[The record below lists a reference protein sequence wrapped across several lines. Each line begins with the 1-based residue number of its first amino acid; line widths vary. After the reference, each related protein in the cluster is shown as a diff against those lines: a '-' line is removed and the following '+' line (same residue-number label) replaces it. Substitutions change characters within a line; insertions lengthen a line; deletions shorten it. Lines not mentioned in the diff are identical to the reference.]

1 MVNSSLLSTGVL
13 AAHGYHAKQKSARR
27 LVVNGQSTLENSVMK
42 LFGDVYRGKRVL
54 VTGHTGF
61 KGSWL
66 SLWLT
71 RLGAEV
77 VGISLAPE
85 TQPNHWNLLNLEL
98 TIQHHELDIRKAT
111 EVAKVLKATRPE
123 VVFHLAAQPLVR
135 RSYHDPLETWSIN
148 VMGTANVLEAC
159 RQTSSVRSV
168 LAVTTD
174 KCYENQ
180 EWAWGYRETDRL
192 GGHDP
197 YSASKAGSELVA
209 ASYRSAFFYIKNAP
223 LLATVRAGN
232 VIGGGDWSEDR
243 LIPDLVRAMVAR
255 RSLEIRSPNATRPW
269 QHVLESLSGYLL
281 LGQKLIEGDK
291 NFADAWNFGPE
302 RSSNRTVA
310 DVMNILQTHWL
321 QMKWHHTGDPQP
333 HEANLLYLDSAK
345 AHAQLGWQSVW
356 NLDTT
361 LGKTADW
368 YRSFLDSQIT
378 ISTQQ
383 LAQYIEAA
391 QNAQVGWVSA

>member
-1 MVNSSLLSTGVL
+1 
-13 AAHGYHAKQKSARR
+13 
-27 LVVNGQSTLENSVMK
+27 MK

-66 SLWLT
+66 SLWLNQ
-71 RLGAEV
+71 LGAEV

-85 TQPNHWNLLNLEL
+85 TQPNHWNLLGLGS
-98 TIQHHELDIRKAT
+98 TVQFHELDIRQASD
-111 EVAKVLKATRPE
+111 VASVFRSSQPE

-135 RSYHDPLETWSIN
+135 RSYRDPLETWSTN

-159 RQTSSVRSV
+159 RQTSSVQAI

-180 EWAWGYRETDRL
+180 EWDWGYREADRL

-209 ASYRSAFFYIKNAP
+209 ASYRSAFFHTEDAP
-223 LLATVRAGN
+223 LLATARAGN

-243 LIPDLVRAMVAR
+243 LIPDMVRAVAAQQ
-255 RSLEIRSPNATRPW
+255 SLEIRSPNATRPW

-291 NFADAWNFGPE
+291 KFDGAWNFGPE
-302 RSSNRTVA
+302 RSGNRTVA
-310 DVMNILQTHWL
+310 DVLNRLQIHL
-321 QMKWHHTGDPQP
+321 PEMQWHETALPQP

-345 AHAQLGWQSVW
+345 AHIQLGWKPVW
-356 NLDTT
+356 NFDTT
-361 LGKTADW
+361 LEKTADW
-368 YRSFLDSQIT
+368 YRVFNSNQTVISRHQIA
-378 ISTQQ
+378 
-383 LAQYIEAA
+383 LYVEAA
-391 QNAQVGWVSA
+391 RSAQAGWVSAY